1 MRGDGV
7 PAALPVARRLR
18 AVRGGRAA
26 APVRA
31 VRGFTL
37 LELLAVIVLLAL
49 AMTLAGF
56 ALSRSLA
63 DARVAAAGSD
73 LAAALRWTRSRAI
86 ASGRSTALELDLA
99 NARYRAADQAPV
111 SLPTGM
117 QIALTTAASE
127 RIDSARARIR
137 FFPDGSSTGGHIVL
151 THGGHRWRI
160 DVAWL
165 TGSVSMRESA
175 G

>member
-7 PAALPVARRLR
+7 PAALPAARLPP
-18 AVRGGRAA
+18 AAPGRAGTRM
-26 APVRA
+26 RA

-63 DARVAAAGSD
+63 NARVAAAGSD

-86 ASGRSTALELDLA
+86 ASGHSTALELDLA

-117 QIALTTAASE
+117 QIALTTATSE
-127 RIDSARARIR
+127 RIDAARARIR

-165 TGSVSMRESA
+165 TGSVSIRESA

>member
-7 PAALPVARRLR
+7 PAALPVTRLPP
-18 AVRGGRAA
+18 AASGRAGTRM
-26 APVRA
+26 RA

-63 DARVAAAGSD
+63 NARVAAAGSD

-86 ASGRSTALELDLA
+86 ASGHSTALELDLA

-111 SLPTGM
+111 SLPKGM

-127 RIDSARARIR
+127 RIDAARARIR

-165 TGSVSMRESA
+165 TGSVSIRESA